1 MISYISELCG
11 ITFMVQEQDTEILL
25 LLKNLQIANLV
36 VMMVEVYAF
45 IRNDIWIA
53 LTDDS
58 VLFILVQERRMC
70 WDGKCDTR

>member
-1 MISYISELCG
+1 MISYISKLCG
-11 ITFMVQEQDTEILL
+11 ITFMVQEPDTEILL

-53 LTDDS
+53 SD
-58 VLFILVQERRMC
+58 R
-70 WDGKCDTR
+70 